1 MLLSFYQFSASFE
14 KCDWSSLSRPQSKLI
29 FSIKDRWLINL
40 WGRGFQIMNEDA
52 RSEAENWWKINFA
65 ENDLAP

>member
-1 MLLSFYQFSASFE
+1 
-14 KCDWSSLSRPQSKLI
+14 
-29 FSIKDRWLINL
+29 L

-52 RSEAENWWKINFA
+52 KRSETENWWKINFA

>member
-1 MLLSFYQFSASFE
+1 MRLVELKPSAEQTFSFSV
-14 KCDWSSLSRPQSKLI
+14 
-29 FSIKDRWLINL
+29 KDRWLIDL